1 MNMDFH
7 HLSLEFLLKLMI
19 FESGRVH
26 RRHCETSKN
35 YQIMA
40 QLKPNYPNLLKFRV
54 QPDSTEFYVEQW
66 LKVNANGKLCC
77 ESTRRREPVRHFDEH
92 KKYFYLLKSQR
103 DT

>member
-1 MNMDFH
+1 
-7 HLSLEFLLKLMI
+7 MI
-19 FESGRVH
+19 FQSVRVH
-26 RRHCETSKN
+26 QTSKN
-35 YQIMA
+35 QQIMA
-40 QLKPNYPNLLKFRV
+40 QLNPNFVYNPTQQK
-54 QPDSTEFYVEQW
+54 FYVEQW